1 MKNIITKTGL
11 FFALAAGLSS
21 CAKFEEMNINPQKV
35 NEDQVEITY
44 LFNDALIGAQQDPNI
59 AERIFVLYWKN
70 AARQH
75 LSTGIAGGTHND
87 GWSNEYWGRSYG
99 SKWLSS
105 INKAIKIGQSRI
117 DAGSAEPYVTTIVQI
132 SRVWRAYLLSEMADN
147 FGPIPLEGFDGV
159 NPKYN
164 SVEEVYTFLLAELK
178 DASNK
183 LNNAADIPNDM
194 DKFDAA
200 YKFDATAWRKYANS
214 LRMRYAMRIAEV
226 SPQLAKTEFEDAVK
240 DGIYIKTSDETFKVQ
255 EKSGWDPLTGV
266 MSREWNG
273 QVLSA
278 TLNNLY
284 LGLGGVKSAD
294 QLTPSFHASIKP
306 QNYIGK
312 RLLGHYSVKTN
323 DPSAG
328 YYFDGL
334 PYAIDPRAYKT
345 FYIPGD
351 ISSPTWIN
359 YPSWTDDAKIT
370 EAKFNPISGFNTDTI
385 KVNVK
390 NTWSTTTIGDFGAK
404 GSANGIRSV
413 QIGKIP
419 GLASQFRKSESSR
432 IFFAGWESYFLLA
445 EASLK
450 GWTTGTTAQAAYENG
465 IKANFEYW
473 GVSQYLSTYL
483 SSEDFN
489 RVGTSVKFTHTTE
502 PGNSHQ
508 MNYVDGYTN
517 ATGTAAIAYP
527 VNSIYK
533 NGAIRNDAL
542 TKIIT
547 QKYIANMPWLPLEA
561 WNDHRRLG
569 LPFFENPAIENPLP
583 NLPDL
588 NNGNFMTNT
597 VKFFPQRIPYPSIF
611 RTSSPDGY
619 AQAVSLLG
627 GEDKVLTPL
636 WWAKKN

>member
-1 MKNIITKTGL
+1 MKNTIIKTGL
-11 FFALAAGLSS
+11 FFALAAGLSGCS
-21 CAKFEEMNINPQKV
+21 KFDEMNINPLKV
-35 NEDQVEITY
+35 TEEQVEIEY

-70 AARQH
+70 ASRQH
-75 LSTGIAGGTHND
+75 LATGLAGGTNND
-87 GWSNEYWGRSYG
+87 GYSNEYWGRSYG
-99 SKWLSS
+99 AKWLSS
-105 INKAIKIGQSRI
+105 INKAIKIGESRI
-117 DAGSAEPYVTTIVQI
+117 ADGSAEPHINTMVQI
-132 SRVWRAYLLSEMADN
+132 ARVWRAYLLSELSDN
-147 FGPIPLEGFDGV
+147 FGPMPLNGFEGE
-159 NPKYN
+159 NPTYN
-164 SVEEVYTFLLAELK
+164 SVEDIYKFILTELK

-183 LNNAADIPNDM
+183 LDNATKVPEAKNKFDVAYN
-194 DKFDAA
+194 FDAA
-200 YKFDATAWRKYANS
+200 SWRKYANS
-214 LRMRYAMRIAEV
+214 LRMRYAIRISEV
-226 SPQLAKTEFEDAVK
+226 APQIAKTEFEDAVK
-240 DGIYIKTSDETFKVQ
+240 DGIYIKTAAEMFKVQ

-278 TLNNLY
+278 TLNNIY
-284 LGLGGVKSAD
+284 LGLGGIKSTD
-294 QLTPSFHASIKP
+294 QLATSFHTSIKP
-306 QNYIGK
+306 ENYVGK

-328 YYFDGL
+328 YFFDGL
-334 PYAIDPRAYKT
+334 PHSIDPRAYKT

-351 ISSPTWIN
+351 VNSSTWIN
-359 YPSWTDDAKIT
+359 YPSWTDDAKT
-370 EAKFNPISGFNTDTI
+370 TKVNLNPIQGFNTDTL
-385 KVNVK
+385 KLDTK
-390 NTWSTTTIGDFGAK
+390 NTWSTTAIGDFGAK
-404 GSANGIRSV
+404 GTANEIRSV

-419 GLASQFRKSESSR
+419 GLASQFRRSEAKR
-432 IFFAGWESYFLLA
+432 IFFAAWESYFLLA

-450 GWTTGTTAQAAYENG
+450 GWTTGTTAQAAYEDG

-473 GVSQYLSTYL
+473 GVSQHLSTYL
-483 SSEDFN
+483 ASEDFN

-502 PGNSHQ
+502 PGNTHQ
-508 MNYVDGYTN
+508 MSYVDGYTST
-517 ATGTAAIAYP
+517 TGTASIAYP

-533 NGAIRNDAL
+533 NGTIRNDAL

-561 WNDHRRLG
+561 WSDHRRLG

-588 NNGNFMTNT
+588 NNGNFMTNNI
-597 VKFFPQRIPYPSIF
+597 KFFPQRIPYPSNF
-611 RTSSPDGY
+611 RTASPDGY
-619 AQAVSLLG
+619 AQATSLLG